1 MNILN
6 IYDQYSILGL
16 TTKGISH
23 ISIISRDID
32 LDVDKKYHMLN
43 GIDVNAYFSWYKKY
57 YSKSF

>member
-32 LDVDKKYHMLN
+32 LDVDKKYHLLN
-43 GIDVNAYFSWYKKY
+43 GIDVHAYFS
-57 YSKSF
+57 